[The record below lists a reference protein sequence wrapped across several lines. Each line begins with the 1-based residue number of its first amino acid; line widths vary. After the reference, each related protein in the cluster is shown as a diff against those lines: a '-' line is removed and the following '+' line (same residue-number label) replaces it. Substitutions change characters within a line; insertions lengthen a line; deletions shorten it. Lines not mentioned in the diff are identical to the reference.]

1 MTKEL
6 KIVLVKE
13 MLLELPR
20 EAASIART
28 KEQLSTPPEDRL
40 TNEEWESL
48 FAWLDE
54 VKPRS

>member
-28 KEQLSTPPEDRL
+28 KEREFSA
-40 TNEEWESL
+40 SL
-48 FAWLDE
+48 HDS
-54 VKPRS
+54 RRQ